1 MKRGKRAEA
10 GLYEESD
17 FIRGR
22 RLTNAEAWE
31 LLYPDVP
38 FMSKEME
45 AIIEQFANVD
55 HGQQIEMTPELLNQ
69 QDISK

>member
-17 FIRGR
+17 IIRGR

-31 LLYPDVP
+31 LLCPDVP

-55 HGQQIEMTPELLNQ
+55 YGQQIEITPELLNK
-69 QDISK
+69 QDTSK